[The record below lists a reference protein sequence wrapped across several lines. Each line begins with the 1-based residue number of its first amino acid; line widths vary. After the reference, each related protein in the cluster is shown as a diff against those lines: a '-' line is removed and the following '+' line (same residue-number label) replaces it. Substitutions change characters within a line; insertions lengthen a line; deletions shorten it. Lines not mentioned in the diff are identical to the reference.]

1 LINEKYCWIG
11 IYQLKGTPAEYKAG
25 QWPASRGVL
34 CALTGYGA
42 TEIVVQLGLG
52 RQRLSNLRKYMTAIQ
67 QATS

>member
-1 LINEKYCWIG
+1 M
-11 IYQLKGTPAEYKAG
+11 
-25 QWPASRGVL
+25 ASQSWRAWAPIATLVL